1 MNIAAAVLLRE
12 LRLAARRRAELV
24 MPLAFFLA
32 AAGLFPLAV
41 GPEPQQL
48 RAIAPGVLWV
58 CALLA
63 TLLAMPRLWA
73 AEAADGALEAWL
85 LAPHPLWLLVLAKTA
100 GFWLVQALPLVLLAP
115 LLALMFGLPA
125 SVLPVLVASLVLGSW
140 VLAQLGALAAALVLG
155 LRAGA
160 VLLVVLVLPL
170 AVPVLVFGAGAVVA
184 LESGLAASPHLS
196 LLGAMA
202 ILATVGAPPAVA
214 AALKIAHES

>member
-1 MNIAAAVLLRE
+1 MNIAVAVFTRE
-12 LRLAARRRAELV
+12 LRLAQHRRAELV
-24 MPLAFFLA
+24 MPLAFFIA

-63 TLLAMPRLWA
+63 TLLAVPRLWA

-85 LAPHPLWLLVLAKTA
+85 LSPHPLWWLVAAKTA
-100 GFWLVQALPLVLLAP
+100 GFWAAQLLPLVLLAP
-115 LLALMFGLPA
+115 LLALIFGLPA
-125 SVLPVLVASLVLGSW
+125 AVLPVLLVTLLLGSW
-140 VLAQLGALAAALVLG
+140 VLAQLGALAAALTLG

-184 LESGLAASPHLS
+184 VESGLSASPHLS
-196 LLGAMA
+196 LLGACA
-202 ILATVGAPPAVA
+202 VLATAFGPMAVA
-214 AALKIAHES
+214 AALRIAHDG

>member
-1 MNIAAAVLLRE
+1 MNIAVAVFTRE
-12 LRLAARRRAELV
+12 LRLAQHRRAELV

-63 TLLAMPRLWA
+63 TLLAVPRLWA

-85 LAPHPLWLLVLAKTA
+85 LSPHPLWWLVAAKTA
-100 GFWLVQALPLVLLAP
+100 GFWAAQLLPLVLLAP

-125 SVLPVLVASLVLGSW
+125 AVLPVLLVTLLLGSW
-140 VLAQLGALAAALVLG
+140 VLALLGALAVG

-184 LESGLAASPHLS
+184 VESGLSASPHLS
-196 LLGAMA
+196 LLGACA
-202 ILATVGAPPAVA
+202 VLATAFGPMAVA
-214 AALKIAHES
+214 AALRIAHDG

>member
-1 MNIAAAVLLRE
+1 MFLQVLRRE
-12 LRLAARRRAELV
+12 LHLAARQRAELL
-24 MPLAFFLA
+24 MPLAFFVA

-58 CALLA
+58 TALLA

-73 AEAADGALEAWL
+73 AEAHDGALEQWL
-85 LAPHPLWLLVLAKTA
+85 LSPHALWLLSLAKMA
-100 GFWLVQALPLVLLAP
+100 GFWLVQMLPLVLLAP

-125 SVLPVLVASLVLGSW
+125 DTLPVLLGTLLLGTW
-140 VLAQLGALAAALVLG
+140 VLCGLGALAAALTLG
-155 LRAGA
+155 LRGGA

-184 LESGLAASPHLS
+184 LEGGQSASPHLS

-202 ILATVGAPPAVA
+202 LLATVGAPPAVA